1 MSIGFANHGV
11 AALPE
16 LIFLRRHFLVAV
28 GAHLLLILP
37 APGGEPSAPTKTLAR
52 LIDGRPTKIVCIGDS
67 VTGIYYHTGG
77 RRAYPEMLAI
87 ALKRQFPRGEMC
99 VVNAGVS
106 GTTAA
111 DGLARL
117 ERDVLMHQ
125 PDLVTIMFGLND
137 MAAYSTD
144 MFRENLAQL
153 IQRCQEA
160 GSEVLLCTPNAVE
173 ETKGRPISKLAEY
186 VDVVR
191 ALGNEHQV
199 PVVDICQA
207 FEEVRRKDA
216 AEFSLLLSDP
226 IHPNM
231 DGHKLTAS
239 VLAQAITGRG
249 ISLADEPSPAPS
261 LPHTLS
267 LLRAGKR
274 IRVLAMPP
282 LDSML
287 PAAVKQVISTAE
299 IDVTSWDVN
308 GKSLGEIEADAGRVR
323 EARAD
328 LVGVAIPWMFH
339 LEPELEFART
349 YGGIL
354 NRSLSFGKQEWD
366 VLVVPPSVTCAA
378 ASADQ
383 QRQDRLVRRLIR
395 AQDLPV
401 LEQPGDGRNSLDV
414 IAAWLKRQLVLKES
428 SENATQTQV
437 IKGGR
442 SQ

>member
-1 MSIGFANHGV
+1 MSIGFADDGV

-16 LIFLRRHFLVAV
+16 LMFLRRHFSVAV
-28 GAHLLLILP
+28 GAHLLLILS
-37 APGGEPSAPTKTLAR
+37 ALGGESSAPTKRLAR
-52 LIDGRPTKIVCIGDS
+52 LIEGRPTKIVCIGDS
-67 VTGIYYHTGG
+67 VTGVYYHTGG

-87 ALKRQFPRGEMC
+87 ALQRQFPRSEVC

-144 MFRENLAQL
+144 KFRDNLAQL
-153 IQRCQEA
+153 TQRCRGA
-160 GSEVLLCTPNAVE
+160 GSEVFLCTPNAVE
-173 ETKGRPISKLAEY
+173 ETKARPIVKLAEY
-186 VDVVR
+186 VAVIR

-207 FEEVRRKDA
+207 FEEVRRNDA
-216 AEFSLLLSDP
+216 AEFSILLSDP

-231 DGHKLTAS
+231 DGHKLTAY

-249 ISLADEPSPAPS
+249 ISLADAPSPSPS

-267 LLRAGKR
+267 ILCSGKR
-274 IRVLAMPP
+274 VRLLAMPP

-287 PAAVKQVISTAE
+287 PAAVKKMIPTAE
-299 IDVTSWDVN
+299 FDVTCWDVN
-308 GKSLGEIEADAGRVR
+308 GKSLAEIEADAERVR
-323 EARAD
+323 EARPD
-328 LVGVAIPWMFH
+328 LVGVAVPWMPRVG
-339 LEPELEFART
+339 PELEFART

-401 LEQPGDGRNSLDV
+401 LEQPSDGGNSLDV
-414 IAAWLKRQLVLKES
+414 VAAWLKGQLVLKES
-428 SENATQTQV
+428 SEKAARIQV
-437 IKGGR
+437 VNGGG